1 MLYLNETEIESL
13 VKMPDVMRVVE
24 DCFRL
29 QGQGKATN
37 QPRRRVYVPDGM
49 MHVMFASLM
58 RENEGYLGLKTYTA
72 FPGIGVRF
80 IFLLWDANS
89 SELLSLMEANLLG
102 QLRTGAASGI
112 AAKYMANE
120 SIEEAGLIGTG
131 RQAGTQLEAICL
143 ARNIKNFK
151 PNVIFNALHGQFG
164 EDGYIQTILERFK
177 IPYTHSG
184 VIASSIAMDKEIS
197 KKIFIKNKI
206 NTPKF
211 FTYSYDVKNEDL
223 IKKIKKKLRFPV
235 VVKPLNEGSS
245 VNVYICN
252 EKNIIKILNSI
263 KQYKKVM
270 IEEFI
275 GGREIQVA
283 IMGNKKLGA
292 IELKPKRKFYD
303 YQAKYNSSAKTEH
316 IIPVDLP
323 KGKMDIVMNMAYK
336 AHKVIGCMGVTRSDF
351 KFFNNKFYLLEI
363 NTQPGMTKLSLVP
376 EIAAYRGISFLELIE
391 WIMQDASKKK

>member
-1 MLYLNETEIESL
+1 LKKKILIISGGISKERLISL
-13 VKMPDVMRVVE
+13 DT
-24 DCFRL
+24 
-29 QGQGKATN
+29 GQ
-37 QPRRRVYVPDGM
+37 QV
-49 MHVMFASLM
+49 
-58 RENEGYLGLKTYTA
+58 
-72 FPGIGVRF
+72 
-80 IFLLWDANS
+80 
-89 SELLSLMEANLLG
+89 
-102 QLRTGAASGI
+102 
-112 AAKYMANE
+112 ANE
-120 SIEEAGLIGTG
+120 LKKNGYRVKITEPDNN
-131 RQAGTQLEAICL
+131 LEK
-143 ARNIKNFK
+143 NIKFFR

-177 IPYTHSG
+177 TPYTHSG

-211 FTYSYDVKNEDL
+211 FTYSYNLKNEIL

-270 IEEFI
+270 IEEYI

-323 KGKMDIVMNMAYK
+323 KGKMDIAMNMAYK